1 MSAACCGNAL
11 LTWAWSQR
19 LPRSESDRCRVAS
32 LVTGAVYAGD
42 TPVGFVML
50 ATEVDEETPYA
61 QYYLWRWMID
71 QRHQVNTLAGSGRAA
86 AYCQA

>member
-1 MSAACCGNAL
+1 
-11 LTWAWSQR
+11 
-19 LPRSESDRCRVAS
+19 
-32 LVTGAVYAGD
+32 
-42 TPVGFVML
+42 ML